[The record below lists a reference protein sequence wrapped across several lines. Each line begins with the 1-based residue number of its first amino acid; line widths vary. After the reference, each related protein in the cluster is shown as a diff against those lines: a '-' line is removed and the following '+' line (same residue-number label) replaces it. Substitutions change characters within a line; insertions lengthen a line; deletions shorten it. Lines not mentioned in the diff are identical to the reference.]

1 MKITKIEP
9 IVVHIPLKKDVFVGK
24 AKVAIRD
31 HLLVK
36 VYTDDGY
43 VGIGTTQCYGS
54 ARVLSLIV
62 DDLLKPHIL
71 GKNPLDIEN
80 LWHEMYERN
89 CAVGRRGAIIRA
101 MSAVDIALWDLK
113 CKYANLSLGKFLGL
127 YKEKTPIYTSG
138 GYYREFGEK
147 GLEELR
153 EEMLFFTSKNYKAVK
168 MRIGLVPIEED
179 VARIKVA
186 KEALGEK
193 AVLMLDAE
201 FVWEDTYTA
210 IKSIKAF
217 EKAADIYWIEGP
229 VELQRISMHR
239 EIRRAVNTPIATG
252 GQCYTHHEFKHFIDA
267 EAIDII
273 QADVSVCGGITEW
286 LKIAHMADVYDLK
299 IAPHAHWNEHASLCA
314 AVNNSLFIEY
324 FELERGVKVVD
335 RIIKNPVKPDSEGFI
350 SPPSGIGLGFE
361 YDEDKIEE
369 FKVI

>member
-9 IVVHIPLKKDVFVGK
+9 IVVHIPMKKAVFVGK
-24 AKVAIRD
+24 AKMKVRD

-43 VGIGTTQCYGS
+43 IGIGTSFGYGS

-62 DDLLKPHIL
+62 DDLLKPHLL
-71 GKNPLDIEN
+71 GKDPLDIEN
-80 LWHEMYERN
+80 LWHEMYQRN
-89 CAVGRRGAIIRA
+89 FQVGRRGAIMRT
-101 MSAVDIALWDLK
+101 MSAVDIALWDIK
-113 CKYANLSLGKFLGL
+113 CKRANLPLGKFLGL

-153 EEMLFFTSKNYKAVK
+153 EEMLFYANKNYKAVK
-168 MRIGLVPIEED
+168 MRVGLVPIEED
-179 VARIKVA
+179 VARIKIA

-201 FVWEDTYTA
+201 LVWDDAYTA

-229 VELQRISMHR
+229 GGLDRIPMHR
-239 EIRRAVNTPIATG
+239 EIRRAVTTPIATG
-252 GQCYTHHEFKHFIDA
+252 GQCYTHNEFKQWIDA

-273 QADVSVCGGITEW
+273 QADVVVCGGITEW
-286 LKIAHMADVYDLK
+286 MKIAHMADLHDLK
-299 IAPHAHWNEHASLCA
+299 MAPHAHWNEHSSLCA
-314 AVNNSLFIEY
+314 AVNNSLFVEY
-324 FELERGVKVVD
+324 FEPERNVKVID
-335 RIIKNPVKPDSEGFI
+335 KIIKNPVKPDSEGFI
-350 SPPSGIGLGFE
+350 SPPKGIGLGFE
-361 YDEDKIEE
+361 YNEDKIEE
-369 FKVI
+369 YRVD

>member
-1 MKITKIEP
+1 MKIKKIET
-9 IVVHIPLKKDVFVGK
+9 VVIQIPFKSGFFVGGSK
-24 AKVAIRD
+24 LAVRD
-31 HLLVK
+31 NIIVK
-36 VYTDDGY
+36 IFTDDGY
-43 VGIGTTQCYGS
+43 IGYGYTDGYGS

-62 DDLLKPHIL
+62 DELLKPHIL
-71 GKNPLDIEN
+71 GKDSLDIEN
-80 LWHEMYERN
+80 LWYEMYERN
-89 CAVGRRGAIIRA
+89 RQVGRRGAIIRA
-101 MSAVDIALWDLK
+101 MSAVDIALWDIK
-113 CKYANLSLGKFLGL
+113 CKHANLPLGKLLGL

-153 EEMLFFTSKNYKAVK
+153 EEMLFFANKNYKAVK
-168 MRIGLVPIEED
+168 MRVGLAPIEED
-179 VARIKVA
+179 VVRIKVA
-186 KEALGEK
+186 KEALGDK

-201 FVWEDTYTA
+201 FVWEDAYTA

-267 EAIDII
+267 EAIDIL
-273 QADVSVCGGITEW
+273 QADVIVCGGITEW
-286 LKIAHMADVYDLK
+286 IKIAHMADVYDLK
-299 IAPHAHWNEHASLCA
+299 ISPHENWNLHASLCA

-324 FELERGVKVVD
+324 FELERGVKVFDKIV
-335 RIIKNPVKPDSEGFI
+335 KNPVKPDSEGFI
-350 SPPSGIGLGFE
+350 YPPKGIGLGFE

-369 FKVI
+369 YRVK